1 MIVIVIGNVIFC
13 NSFQYTGFQNRQQQT
28 PVLHHPIIEIQSSII
43 PHPIVLPKPT
53 PLINNNPVIN
63 PPSPSLPSP
72 LQVEVEFFTSSH
84 GKGLPKPLKK
94 IRFKHPW
101 CRPFRNSSFDC
112 LGGRGFGEPEV
123 RAMVAK
129 IRRAIGPTVFVM
141 INGSNPLRHSG
152 HYSQVYQPYRRVLE
166 YARPFDHVH
175 IVIVSIIPS
184 VRKDTRKRF
193 AKCSVMLKNLT
204 KLFKNSSFLNMNK
217 MFCPDGLLVPKYF
230 ESTRLYP
237 NGREVNV
244 HLSQK
249 YGFPLL
255 AQSIMCHIARCAK
268 AQFSN

>member
-1 MIVIVIGNVIFC
+1 MILIVYLIFC
-13 NSFQYTGFQNRQQQT
+13 DSFQYAGIQNRQQQT
-28 PVLHHPIIEIQSSII
+28 QVLHFPGHV
-43 PHPIVLPKPT
+43 PHPIVMPKPT
-53 PLINNNPVIN
+53 PPININPFIN

-72 LQVEVEFFTSSH
+72 LQIKVEIFASSH

-101 CRPFRNSSFDC
+101 CLPFRNNYFDC
-112 LGGRGFGEPEV
+112 LGGRRIGEPEV

-129 IRRAIGPTVFVM
+129 ISQAIGPTIFVM
-141 INGSNPLRHSG
+141 ILGSNKLRESG
-152 HYSQVYQPYRRVLE
+152 HYSQVYQPYRKVLE
-166 YARPFDHVH
+166 YAQTFDHVH

-184 VRKDTRKRF
+184 VRTDTRKRF

-204 KLFKNSSFLNMNK
+204 KLFKKSSFLNMNK
-217 MFCPDGLLVPKYF
+217 LFCPAGLLVPKYF
-230 ESTRLYP
+230 QSTQLYP
-237 NGREVNV
+237 NGVEVNV

-268 AQFSN
+268 AQFLN